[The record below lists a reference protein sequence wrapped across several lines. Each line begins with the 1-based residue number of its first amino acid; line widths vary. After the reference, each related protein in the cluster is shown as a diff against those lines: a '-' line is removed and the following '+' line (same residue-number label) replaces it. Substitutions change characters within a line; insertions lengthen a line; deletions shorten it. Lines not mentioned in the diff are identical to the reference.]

1 MTGNDEEE
9 EVRKGMGVGGQTH
22 RKETEVDMQYMS
34 REGGQTIHSCYKLEI
49 V

>member
-1 MTGNDEEE
+1 MTSNDED
-9 EVRKGMGVGGQTH
+9 EVRKGMGVGVQAH
-22 RKETEVDMQYMS
+22 RKEAGVDMQYMS